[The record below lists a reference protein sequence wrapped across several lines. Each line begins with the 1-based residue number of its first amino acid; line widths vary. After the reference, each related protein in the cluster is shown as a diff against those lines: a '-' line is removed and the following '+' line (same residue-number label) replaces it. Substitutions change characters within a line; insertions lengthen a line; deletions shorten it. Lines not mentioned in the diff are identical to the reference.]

1 MAILDIFYQQYL
13 EGKVLDK
20 YRLENGNI
28 GVIVE
33 NSVDRQRHHVE
44 FNDGKPELSNL
55 YGFFKTPFEKL
66 SDSLDKLITK
76 GNYVGVTLSFNRSP
90 FKQARQLHKV
100 SSAPSYRT
108 QKNSYRNLVGPLW
121 RLTEG

>member
-1 MAILDIFYQQYL
+1 MAILDIFYQQYI

-33 NSVDRQRHHVE
+33 NNIDRQRYHVE
-44 FNDGKPELSNL
+44 FNDGKPELNNL
-55 YGFFKTPFEKL
+55 YGLFKTSFEQQ

-76 GNYVGVTLSFNRSP
+76 GDYVGVTLSYNRSP
-90 FKQARQLHKV
+90 FKQARQGK
-100 SSAPSYRT
+100 
-108 QKNSYRNLVGPLW
+108 PLN
-121 RLTEG
+121 RDLR